1 MHNEIDETWIYDLEE
16 KALFGRG
23 RKSSR
28 RVRKIL
34 KRPKFDG
41 DADGFITNPLTGRDE
56 IPWFKDR
63 GESAEDA
70 IKRFFGGKLPRGI
83 SGDMLNDN
91 KTPFRGKAKAS
102 QLKRGDVLPDGFD
115 KGIDRRTGEEYQVV
129 KISKLDN
136 GKTRLH
142 VVKLGDPQRM
152 ARPIDIPDLLEIPNV
167 KRPLAAPMTRE
178 SGLPSLTSS
187 SPKKTP
193 TGTNFGPYDL
203 RPEDRQKFP
212 GIVPTAQK
220 PTKPARPAESVQPDK
235 IAYTWPKGDDG
246 RLKPVDGMS
255 DNELTEAKK
264 FFNGLTQGDSSK
276 PAVSKM
282 ASLVNDE
289 VNKRRI
295 AKADSAWR
303 WPKDENGRDLEI
315 WNLTDSQLD
324 DAIAAFQKF
333 EDDGQLQGGL
343 KYVKYELGKLRDSRR
358 SKAAQAQADLV
369 EDIRL
374 QNIIKRTETREYE
387 DARRSMWDKFKQWVP
402 HRIWKGGR
410 DESYFDP
417 SREAFDRWRTDNMKV
432 DIVESEN
439 DPGKFALIGHL
450 YNPAT
455 GKWVQ
460 DFWDG
465 YGGDQGDFKS
475 VEDAMKYIE
484 DLDDL
489 LDDPARDDFD
499 VIDED
504 FPWPEINV
512 ISKNMP
518 EEDGPSGKDWK
529 TPVGTNE
536 PALSNKT
543 RGKLL
548 GKRSRTHNYIPEAL
562 DRARDWFKERWN
574 DRRTNANLDERISFA
589 KDRRLELARLNEQVF
604 NEWEEYF
611 GGYDVMDKAWHSKAE
626 TFAKWARENNLVDS
640 VSEGMSL
647 YEEVMDAWE
656 QMGED
661 QDELG
666 EMLDLIEDEISRLTK
681 QWDDKHSRNVPGFEE
696 SFDEWQKRNPWM

>member
-23 RKSSR
+23 RNSSR

-136 GKTRLH
+136 GRTRLH

-220 PTKPARPAESVQPDK
+220 PTKPAQTTESPKPDP

-246 RLKPVDGMS
+246 RLKPVDSMS

-289 VNKRRI
+289 VNKRKI

-315 WNLTDSQLD
+315 LNLTDSQLD

-333 EDDGQLQGGL
+333 KDEGSLQGGL
-343 KYVKYELGKLRDSRR
+343 RLVRNALIKERDSRR
-358 SKAAQAQADLV
+358 SWAIAGERYNSAQQ
-369 EDIRL
+369 
-374 QNIIKRTETREYE
+374 QNIIKRAEIREYE

-410 DESYFDP
+410 YESVFDP
-417 SREAFDRWRTDNMKV
+417 SKEAFDRWRTDNIKV
-432 DIVESEN
+432 DIVESDD
-439 DPGKFALIGHL
+439 DPDKFALVGHIF
-450 YNPAT
+450 NPAT
-455 GKWVQ
+455 GEWVQ
-460 DFWDG
+460 DEWWDG
-465 YGGDQGDFKS
+465 YGGEQGNFDS

-484 DLDDL
+484 DLDDI
-489 LDDPARDDFD
+489 LDDPATEDFD
-499 VIDED
+499 VYDAD
-504 FPWPEINV
+504 FPWPEENV

-536 PALSNKT
+536 PSRSGKT

-548 GKRSRTHNYIPEAL
+548 GKRSRTHNYIPESL
-562 DRARDWFKERWN
+562 DRAREWFKERWN
-574 DRRTNANLDERISFA
+574 DRRTNDNLRDRISFA
-589 KDRRLELARLNEQVF
+589 KDRRIELARLNEQLF

-611 GGYDVMDKAWHSKAE
+611 GGYDVMEKAWYSKAE
-626 TFAKWARENNLVDS
+626 TFAKWARENDLVDS
-640 VSEGMSL
+640 VSEGMRL
-647 YEEVMDAWE
+647 HEEVMDAWD
-656 QMGED
+656 QLGDD

-666 EMLDLIEDEISRLTK
+666 EMLGSIDDEIGRLRK
-681 QWDDKHSRNVPGFEE
+681 QWDDKYSRNVPGFEE
-696 SFDEWQKRNPWM
+696 SFDEWQKGNPWM